1 MRLKLQHHFT
11 NSFEEPPQIADM
23 KMALPMSC
31 TPDKNRLLPLFNIM
45 DAESS
50 LKQPNGEENV
60 DSELS
65 FQNHAELVLY
75 P

>member
-1 MRLKLQHHFT
+1 
-11 NSFEEPPQIADM
+11 M